1 MSVSASI
8 FPKVFYEIETRK
20 LARGIFRYNP
30 IPTGF
35 KSSQYFSPCLPAAL
49 GGISPLIVYHVTTAS
64 SNRVKGQ
71 NKNKSQTCE
80 TEG

>member
-8 FPKVFYEIETRK
+8 FPKRFYEIDTRK

-35 KSSQYFSPCLPAAL
+35 KSSQYCSPCLPAL
-49 GGISPLIVYHVTTAS
+49 GGISPLIVYHVTTAG